1 MDCGTQPLETRDGIA
16 ISLSINVDYVI
27 RDAVLMRT
35 RFYNFDQTLR
45 NIARGIIGEWVLQ
58 HTYADLKDRTDSMM
72 AELTDRLKKEV
83 YGSGVKI
90 EGCRRDVF
98 TRAKALNLMGLAG
111 SL

>member
-1 MDCGTQPLETRDGIA
+1 LETRDGIA

-27 RDAVLMRT
+27 RDAVLMQT
-35 RFYNFDQTLR
+35 KFYNFDQTLR

-58 HTYADLKDRTDSMM
+58 HAYADLKDRTDSMM
-72 AELTDRLKKEV
+72 AELTDKLKKEV